1 MKLDELFMEPKIL
14 QSLSFFGGHYVL
26 GLGVMF
32 EHLGFTETFKER
44 EKERKGE
51 QMGKRRN

>member
-1 MKLDELFMEPKIL
+1 MKLDELFMVSKIL

>member
-1 MKLDELFMEPKIL
+1 MNCLW
-14 QSLSFFGGHYVL
+14 SLKYCNHCHFFGGHYVL

>member
-14 QSLSFFGGHYVL
+14 QSLPFFGGHDVI

-44 EKERKGE
+44 KKERKGE